1 MIRGKKIL
9 GALLAFT
16 LCFSMVIPAQADDI
30 SDAKKKQ
37 QELEQQKNTAE
48 AEKSEL
54 SSELDSIVS
63 KMEKTQSDLTAKE
76 TEINDAE
83 TELVTAKANEDDQ
96 YQTMK
101 LRIKYMYENGSNEFL
116 EILMEANSIA
126 DLLNKAEYI
135 NKISKC
141 DRELL
146 VEYEDTRKDVENRE
160 NALKKEY
167 AELESLQDELA
178 GEQAN
183 VEKLLADKNIQIDNL
198 TSEISSNADKLKQLI
213 AAAEAAEARR
223 KEAEAT
229 AAAQAAQAAA
239 AAQAS
244 ASSGTSSSGGSGNT
258 SSNASATAAAQAAQA
273 AAAASSGTSSSGN
286 ASATGTGSLT
296 HPVPGAAITSG
307 FGGRVAPTAGATTG
321 HDGIDYGA
329 GYGAAVYAADS
340 GTVITAQY
348 NSARGNYIVIN
359 HGNGMQTWYQ
369 HLSSMNVTVGQTVAR
384 GQVIGNVGTTGIS
397 TGPHLHF
404 EVHVGGVPVNPLNYL

>member
-16 LCFSMVIPAQADDI
+16 LCFGMVIPAQADDI

-160 NALKKEY
+160 SALKKEY
-167 AELESLQDELA
+167 AELENLQDELA

-183 VEKLLADKNIQIDNL
+183 VEKLLADKNIQINNL

-213 AAAEAAEARR
+213 AEAEAAEARR

-239 AAQAS
+239 AAQAI
-244 ASSGTSSSGGSGNT
+244 
-258 SSNASATAAAQAAQA
+258 QAAMQVQREPDH
-273 AAAASSGTSSSGN
+273 
-286 ASATGTGSLT
+286 L
-296 HPVPGAAITSG
+296 HIRYREQRLPVALADVWHRLQVQQPVMTESIMVQDMELRFMRLILELLLPHSTIVHVEITS
-307 FGGRVAPTAGATTG
+307 
-321 HDGIDYGA
+321 
-329 GYGAAVYAADS
+329 
-340 GTVITAQY
+340 
-348 NSARGNYIVIN
+348 
-359 HGNGMQTWYQ
+359 
-369 HLSSMNVTVGQTVAR
+369 
-384 GQVIGNVGTTGIS
+384 
-397 TGPHLHF
+397 
-404 EVHVGGVPVNPLNYL
+404 

>member
-9 GALLAFT
+9 GALLTFT

-183 VEKLLADKNIQIDNL
+183 VEKLLADKNIQINNL

-213 AAAEAAEARR
+213 AEAEAAEARR

-229 AAAQAAQAAA
+229 AAAQAIQAAM
-239 AAQAS
+239 QV
-244 ASSGTSSSGGSGNT
+244 
-258 SSNASATAAAQAAQA
+258 QREPDHLHIRYREQR
-273 AAAASSGTSSSGN
+273 
-286 ASATGTGSLT
+286 L
-296 HPVPGAAITSG
+296 PVALADVWHRLQVQQPVMTESIMVQDTEQQFMRLILELLLPHSTIVHVEITS
-307 FGGRVAPTAGATTG
+307 
-321 HDGIDYGA
+321 
-329 GYGAAVYAADS
+329 
-340 GTVITAQY
+340 
-348 NSARGNYIVIN
+348 
-359 HGNGMQTWYQ
+359 
-369 HLSSMNVTVGQTVAR
+369 
-384 GQVIGNVGTTGIS
+384 
-397 TGPHLHF
+397 
-404 EVHVGGVPVNPLNYL
+404 

>member
-9 GALLAFT
+9 GALLTFT

-135 NKISKC
+135 NKISQC

-183 VEKLLADKNIQIDNL
+183 VEKLLADKNIQINNL

-213 AAAEAAEARR
+213 AEAEAAEARR
-223 KEAEAT
+223 KEAE
-229 AAAQAAQAAA
+229 
-239 AAQAS
+239 
-244 ASSGTSSSGGSGNT
+244 
-258 SSNASATAAAQAAQA
+258 ATAAAQAAQA

-369 HLSSMNVTVGQTVAR
+369 HLSSMNVIVGQTVAR

-404 EVHVGGVPVNPLNYL
+404 EVHVNGVPVNPLNYL

>member
-1 MIRGKKIL
+1 M
-9 GALLAFT
+9 T
-16 LCFSMVIPAQADDI
+16 IPA
-30 SDAKKKQ
+30 KW
-37 QELEQQKNTAE
+37 QKRF
-48 AEKSEL
+48 
-54 SSELDSIVS
+54 
-63 KMEKTQSDLTAKE
+63 
-76 TEINDAE
+76 
-83 TELVTAKANEDDQ
+83 AN
-96 YQTMK
+96 
-101 LRIKYMYENGSNEFL
+101 
-116 EILMEANSIA
+116 
-126 DLLNKAEYI
+126 
-135 NKISKC
+135 C
-141 DRELL
+141 
-146 VEYEDTRKDVENRE
+146 DVEIRD
-160 NALKKEY
+160 Y
-167 AELESLQDELA
+167 M
-178 GEQAN
+178 
-183 VEKLLADKNIQIDNL
+183 
-198 TSEISSNADKLKQLI
+198 SEAVAADKLKQLI

-258 SSNASATAAAQAAQA
+258 SSNASA
-273 AAAASSGTSSSGN
+273 S
-286 ASATGTGSLT
+286 GTGSLT

-348 NSARGNYIVIN
+348 NSARGNYIVVN

-369 HLSSMNVTVGQTVAR
+369 HLSSMSVTVGQTVAR

>member
-223 KEAEAT
+223 KEA
-229 AAAQAAQAAA
+229 QAAA

-258 SSNASATAAAQAAQA
+258 SSNASA
-273 AAAASSGTSSSGN
+273 S
-286 ASATGTGSLT
+286 GTGSLT

-348 NSARGNYIVIN
+348 NSARGNYIVVN

-369 HLSSMNVTVGQTVAR
+369 HLSSMSVTVGQTVAR

-404 EVHVGGVPVNPLNYL
+404 EVVKDGKRVNPIEYVSNR

>member
-1 MIRGKKIL
+1 MQKKRVLSVIL
-9 GALLAFT
+9 ALT
-16 LCFSMVIPAQADDI
+16 LSIGCAIPAQASSI
-30 SDAKKKQ
+30 SETQKKGE
-37 QELEQQKNTAE
+37 ELQSQKDSAE
-48 AEKSEL
+48 AEKAALTKQLNDLIDEM
-54 SSELDSIVS
+54 D
-63 KMEKTQSDLTAKE
+63 KTTEDINTKQEEIDAKE
-76 TEINDAE
+76 TELIQAQIDEN
-83 TELVTAKANEDDQ
+83 NQ
-96 YQTMK
+96 YESMK
-101 LRIKYMYENGSNEFL
+101 KRIKYMYENGSNEFL

-183 VEKLLADKNIQIDNL
+183 VEKLLADKNIQINNL

-213 AAAEAAEARR
+213 AEAEAAEARR

-244 ASSGTSSSGGSGNT
+244 ASAGTSSSGNT
-258 SSNASATAAAQAAQA
+258 SS
-273 AAAASSGTSSSGN
+273 N

-329 GYGAAVYAADS
+329 GYGAATIRNLSEQGSVGAWNY
-340 GTVITAQY
+340 
-348 NSARGNYIVIN
+348 RGRDCCWKRA
-359 HGNGMQTWYQ
+359 GF
-369 HLSSMNVTVGQTVAR
+369 R
-384 GQVIGNVGTTGIS
+384 GKIPRGSI
-397 TGPHLHF
+397 
-404 EVHVGGVPVNPLNYL
+404 

>member
-9 GALLAFT
+9 GAFLAFT
-16 LCFSMVIPAQADDI
+16 LCFGMVIPAQADDI

-63 KMEKTQSDLTAKE
+63 KMEKTQSDLSAKE
-76 TEINDAE
+76 NEINDAE

-135 NKISKC
+135 NKISEC

-146 VEYEDTRKDVENRE
+146 VEYEDTRKDVEDRE

-167 AELESLQDELA
+167 AELEDLQDELA
-178 GEQAN
+178 DEQAN
-183 VEKLLADKNIQIDNL
+183 VQQLLADKNIQIDNL

-213 AAAEAAEARR
+213 AEAEAAEARR

-229 AAAQAAQAAA
+229 AAAQAAA
-239 AAQAS
+239 
-244 ASSGTSSSGGSGNT
+244 
-258 SSNASATAAAQAAQA
+258 A
-273 AAAASSGTSSSGN
+273 AAAASSASSSSSSSSGSSN
-286 ASATGTGSLT
+286 SGASASGSGVLA
-296 HPVPGAAITSG
+296 HPVPGASITSG
-307 FGGRVAPTAGATTG
+307 FGGRVAPTAGATSS

-329 GYGAAVYAADS
+329 GYGATVYAADS

-369 HLSSMNVTVGQTVAR
+369 HLSAMNVSVGQTVAK
-384 GQVIGNVGTTGIS
+384 GQAIGAVGTTGVS

>member
-37 QELEQQKNTAE
+37 QELEKQKNTAE

-135 NKISKC
+135 NKISQC

-183 VEKLLADKNIQIDNL
+183 VEKLLADKNIQINNL
-198 TSEISSNADKLKQLI
+198 TSEISSNAD
-213 AAAEAAEARR
+213 
-223 KEAEAT
+223 
-229 AAAQAAQAAA
+229 
-239 AAQAS
+239 
-244 ASSGTSSSGGSGNT
+244 NT
-258 SSNASATAAAQAAQA
+258 SS
-273 AAAASSGTSSSGN
+273 N

-404 EVHVGGVPVNPLNYL
+404 EVHVNGVPVNPLNYL

>member
-37 QELEQQKNTAE
+37 QELEKQKNTAE

-135 NKISKC
+135 NKISQC

-183 VEKLLADKNIQIDNL
+183 VEKLLADKNIQINNL

-213 AAAEAAEARR
+213 AEAEAAEPDHLHIRYR
-223 KEAEAT
+223 E
-229 AAAQAAQAAA
+229 QR
-239 AAQAS
+239 
-244 ASSGTSSSGGSGNT
+244 
-258 SSNASATAAAQAAQA
+258 
-273 AAAASSGTSSSGN
+273 
-286 ASATGTGSLT
+286 L
-296 HPVPGAAITSG
+296 PVALADVWHRLQVQQPVMTESIMVQDTEQQFMRLILEPLLPHSTIVHVEITS
-307 FGGRVAPTAGATTG
+307 
-321 HDGIDYGA
+321 
-329 GYGAAVYAADS
+329 
-340 GTVITAQY
+340 
-348 NSARGNYIVIN
+348 
-359 HGNGMQTWYQ
+359 
-369 HLSSMNVTVGQTVAR
+369 
-384 GQVIGNVGTTGIS
+384 
-397 TGPHLHF
+397 
-404 EVHVGGVPVNPLNYL
+404 

>member
-9 GALLAFT
+9 GALLTFT

-76 TEINDAE
+76 NEINDAE

-167 AELESLQDELA
+167 AKLESLQDELA

-183 VEKLLADKNIQIDNL
+183 VEKLLADKNIQINNL
-198 TSEISSNADKLKQLI
+198 TSEISSNADKLKQRRQKS
-213 AAAEAAEARR
+213 AEKKQKQRQPLRQHRQRR
-223 KEAEAT
+223 QLRHQLRQ
-229 AAAQAAQAAA
+229 AQAAQAIRAA
-239 AAQAS
+239 MQV
-244 ASSGTSSSGGSGNT
+244 
-258 SSNASATAAAQAAQA
+258 QREPDHLHIRYREQR
-273 AAAASSGTSSSGN
+273 
-286 ASATGTGSLT
+286 L
-296 HPVPGAAITSG
+296 PVALADVWHRLQVQQPVMTESIMVQDTELRFMRLILELLLPHSTIVHVEITS
-307 FGGRVAPTAGATTG
+307 
-321 HDGIDYGA
+321 
-329 GYGAAVYAADS
+329 
-340 GTVITAQY
+340 
-348 NSARGNYIVIN
+348 
-359 HGNGMQTWYQ
+359 
-369 HLSSMNVTVGQTVAR
+369 
-384 GQVIGNVGTTGIS
+384 
-397 TGPHLHF
+397 
-404 EVHVGGVPVNPLNYL
+404 